1 MSIFK
6 RSTTYWYE
14 FVFRGQRI
22 RKSTRQR
29 NRNTARELEAAHRS
43 ALVRGELGI
52 KVKADA
58 PTLREFAP
66 RLG

>member
-29 NRNTARELEAAHRS
+29 NLKGN
-43 ALVRGELGI
+43 
-52 KVKADA
+52 
-58 PTLREFAP
+58 P
-66 RLG
+66 